1 MKQFQLNEYYL
12 YEAEP
17 KDFNLTNM
25 PYHCRNWIFRLK
37 PNPQNGKYYMHDT
50 YWGHDEHAIEV
61 TSENVDLFKPLFD
74 TRDFVKIPND
84 DEQYMYKKED
94 VFVVR
99 DQNQFNNRIS
109 VYLRKNAK
117 KSTEYQIRVFENRLS
132 KKKHELNTVQR
143 EYDEI
148 LNELKRLKNY
158 G

>member
-1 MKQFQLNEYYL
+1 
-12 YEAEP
+12 
-17 KDFNLTNM
+17 
-25 PYHCRNWIFRLK
+25 
-37 PNPQNGKYYMHDT
+37 
-50 YWGHDEHAIEV
+50 
-61 TSENVDLFKPLFD
+61 
-74 TRDFVKIPND
+74 ND

-117 KSTEYQIRVFENRLS
+117 KSTEYQIWVFENRLS